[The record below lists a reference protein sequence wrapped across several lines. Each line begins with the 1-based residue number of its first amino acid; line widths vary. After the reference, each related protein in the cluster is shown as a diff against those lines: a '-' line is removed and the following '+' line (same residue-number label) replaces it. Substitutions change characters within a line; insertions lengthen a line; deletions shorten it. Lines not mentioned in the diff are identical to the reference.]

1 MKLQK
6 QRGII
11 SLVVTGCLVF
21 TTEFGTL
28 AANPQSE
35 AQAIETI
42 NYEVHISPLKT
53 VCDQIPEMAE
63 VAAQKAAEKAAAE
76 AAAAEEARK
85 AEAVKTAAAL
95 RKEEIKKIAQSA
107 SDKEL
112 LAALIYC
119 EAGNQ
124 LYDGKVAVGAVV
136 LNRVRSSRF
145 PNTIREVIYQPGQF
159 GPAITGKLDRF
170 LATKTAPQSCWDAA
184 EDALNGISPVG
195 DKLFF
200 GCGNYGQKLG
210 DHWFH

>member
-6 QRGII
+6 QKGII

-21 TTEFGTL
+21 TTEFGAF

-35 AQAIETI
+35 VQAIESI
-42 NYEVHISPLKT
+42 NQEVHMSPLAAI
-53 VCDQIPEMAE
+53 CEQIPEMAE
-63 VAAQKAAEKAAAE
+63 VAAQKAEEKAE
-76 AAAAEEARK
+76 AARK
-85 AEAVKTAAAL
+85 AEAAKNAAAV
-95 RKEEIKKIAQSA
+95 RKEEIKRIAQSA

-124 LYDGKVAVGAVV
+124 PYDGKVAVGAVV

-145 PNTIREVIYQPGQF
+145 PNTIREVIYQSGQF

-170 LATKTAPQSCWDAA
+170 LATKTAPQSCWQAA
-184 EDALNGISPVG
+184 EDALNGVSPVG

-200 GCGNYGQKLG
+200 GCGNFGQKIG